1 MTPIEQAIRDF
12 DKHARAVESLIDG
25 FKVVADPAPES
36 MLCSI
41 VFDLLDAYRKT
52 VEQQNGIDDDWLEW
66 WRLECRLG
74 ETPLEAGL
82 AGEAMRTIA
91 TLDDLIALVIDHVAI
106 GEAAKELR
114 RQHAEIERLN
124 AALKWEQDRSAR
136 IHTHGQGCHTW
147 GPRHYEC
154 LLREYKSLLVAD
166 HLTGEKE

>member
-1 MTPIEQAIRDF
+1 MSN
-12 DKHARAVESLIDG
+12 K
-25 FKVVADPAPES
+25 PEA
-36 MLCSI
+36 LRLAAQ
-41 VFDLLDAYRKT
+41 DYLD
-52 VEQQNGIDDDWLEW
+52 
-66 WRLECRLG
+66 
-74 ETPLEAGL
+74 
-82 AGEAMRTIA
+82 
-91 TLDDLIALVIDHVAI
+91 

>member
-1 MTPIEQAIRDF
+1 MS
-12 DKHARAVESLIDG
+12 DKPEALRL
-25 FKVVADPAPES
+25 ADA
-36 MLCSI
+36 L
-41 VFDLLDAYRKT
+41 
-52 VEQQNGIDDDWLEW
+52 EQQFPVGTAQAYLD
-66 WRLECRLG
+66 G
-74 ETPLEAGL
+74 ES
-82 AGEAMRTIA
+82 
-91 TLDDLIALVIDHVAI
+91 
-106 GEAAKELR
+106 AKELR